1 MKIITKYDTGST
13 IEVKLHELFAVE
25 LDTTHA
31 QNEFLAVPAFI
42 QEQNFEI
49 IKEYSY
55 AAPKNATNIQS
66 LGKKIFLLMAT
77 QVNEVDLSWYNLSTA
92 KEELH
97 FHLKVSLKGSENTLK
112 IANHISDSDN
122 LGMPD
127 SVCRS

>member
-1 MKIITKYDTGST
+1 VKIITKYDIGTT

-25 LDTTHA
+25 LSITNA

-42 QEQNFEI
+42 QEQNFEL
-49 IKEYSY
+49 IKEYTY
-55 AAPKNATNIQS
+55 CAAQNSSTQT

-77 QVNEVDLSWYNLSTA
+77 QINEVDLSWYNLSTA
-92 KEELH
+92 REELH
-97 FHLKVSLKGSENTLK
+97 FHLKVSLNGNQHSMH
-112 IANHISDSDN
+112 IANHISDSDS